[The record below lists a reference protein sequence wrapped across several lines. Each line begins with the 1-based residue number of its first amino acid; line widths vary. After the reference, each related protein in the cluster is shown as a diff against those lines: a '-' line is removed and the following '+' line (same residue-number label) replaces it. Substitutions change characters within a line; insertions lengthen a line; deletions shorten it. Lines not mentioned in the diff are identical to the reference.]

1 MKHVKEIEKGKVYLI
16 DFRDSEGKRWRKKI
30 HGTKKYAVEV
40 ATRLMKEKEDDVFFP
55 ERRTLKVTYGQ
66 LADAYWQL
74 HGKELPGR
82 SAKSMWKICKDKF
95 GNVKM
100 KDLTS
105 TKLQQFY
112 NELLTKGGIKNKGL
126 KSSTCNRYFAVLGAV
141 IEYGIKHDLWHGKNP
156 CVVVTKKP
164 EDNARD
170 VYWKNDDLTRVLQR
184 CKNKQ
189 VRQVCLFALHS
200 GMRRKEIFALEWE
213 DVDMELGF
221 IYVLNSKTHKKRVVP
236 MSNNL
241 KALLQEIGPKSSG
254 KVFTLTISA
263 LESAFFRAV
272 EKEGLKGQTFHDLRH
287 TFATIFRVHNGS
299 MSNLQGILG
308 HTTPRMTNRYAH
320 FSPEYLKEVIACMN
334 TPQGKA

>member
-66 LADAYWQL
+66 LADAYWEL

-141 IEYGIKHDLWHGKNP
+141 IEYGIKHDLWNGKNP

-164 EDNARD
+164 EDNNREA
-170 VYWKNDDLTRVLQR
+170 YWGNDKLTQLFQY

-189 VRQVCLFALHS
+189 AQQIVRFALHS
-200 GMRRKEIFALEWE
+200 GMRRREVFDLDWSN
-213 DVDMELGF
+213 VDMGLGV
-221 IYVLNSKTHKKRVVP
+221 IYILQSKTRQKRIVP
-236 MSNNL
+236 MSDNL
-241 KALLQEIGPKSSG
+241 KALLLEIGPKKSG
-254 KVFTLTISA
+254 KVFTMKVSA
-263 LESAFFRAV
+263 FESAFKRA
-272 EKEGLKGQTFHDLRH
+272 KDKAGLKGLTFHDLRH
-287 TFATIFRVHNGS
+287 TFATTFRVHNGS

-320 FSPEYLKEVIACMN
+320 LSPEYLKEVIACMN

>member
-30 HGTKKYAVEV
+30 HGTKKYAEEV

-82 SAKSMWKICKDKF
+82 SAYSMWKMLKNTL

-100 KDLTS
+100 KYLTS
-105 TKLQQFY
+105 AKLQQFY
-112 NELLTKGGIKNKGL
+112 NELADTH

-141 IEYGIKHDLWHGKNP
+141 IEFGIKHDLWNGKNP
-156 CVVVTKKP
+156 CIVVAKKP
-164 EDNARD
+164 EDNNRES
-170 VYWKNDDLTRVLQR
+170 YWGNDKLTQLFQY

-189 VRQVCLFALHS
+189 AQQIVRFALHS
-200 GMRRKEIFALEWE
+200 GMRRREIFDLDWSN
-213 DVDMELGF
+213 VDMELGV
-221 IYVLNSKTHKKRVVP
+221 IYILQSKTRKKRIVP

-241 KALLQEIGPKSSG
+241 QAVLSEIGAKKSG
-254 KVFTLTISA
+254 RVFTMKVSTF
-263 LESAFFRAV
+263 ESAFKRA
-272 EKEGLKGQTFHDLRH
+272 KAKAGLKGLTFHDLRH
-287 TFATIFRVHNGS
+287 TFATTFRVHNGS